1 MCVKQNAIDLGSQ
14 YPNAAKQVETSFYMD
29 DYLGG
34 ADSHD
39 EQMKLQGEMH
49 SLFSGGG
56 FLLRKWN
63 CSDPHVLNS
72 IPSDLRDSQATI
84 VLADSDQYTKTL
96 GIEWNA
102 SSDHFRVNVTALP
115 PVDCMT
121 KRSLTSDVAKTFDA
135 LGWFSPTIIKAKILL
150 QMLWLEGIGW
160 DVLIPE
166 SVLDQWSKW
175 RQELPLL
182 SQHNIPRC
190 YYPKSVS
197 IASIQLHGFSDAS
210 ERAYSGVVYIR
221 MEDTNGIVHTSLVAS
236 KTRVAPTSRS
246 PFQDSN

>member
-1 MCVKQNAIDLGSQ
+1 
-14 YPNAAKQVETSFYMD
+14 
-29 DYLGG
+29 
-34 ADSHD
+34 
-39 EQMKLQGEMH
+39 MH

-72 IPSDLRDSQATI
+72 IPSDLRDSQPTI

-121 KRSLTSDVAKTFDA
+121 KRSLTSDVAKTFDV

-150 QMLWLEGIGW
+150 QMLWLEGIG
-160 DVLIPE
+160 
-166 SVLDQWSKW
+166 
-175 RQELPLL
+175 
-182 SQHNIPRC
+182 
-190 YYPKSVS
+190 
-197 IASIQLHGFSDAS
+197 
-210 ERAYSGVVYIR
+210 
-221 MEDTNGIVHTSLVAS
+221 
-236 KTRVAPTSRS
+236 
-246 PFQDSN
+246 